1 MEKSVKVD
9 CERVVK
15 LIDKKEDDF
24 PNRKII
30 ESFSSDGIEIAKYSM
45 NQGDVFSF
53 SASLDLDLEQETN
66 KNNLLFKIEVDHPL
80 YFAFIHLLNEEN
92 ELVINDMREND
103 KNIKY
108 LKITNE
114 DDIVYL
120 NFVDKLKK
128 EKLDD
133 KFSVIYENN
142 LDFLKDRESAEENAK
157 KNRLNKFFDEASV
170 LLLEDC
176 HQISFEEY
184 AVKMKVLEKRKNA
197 S

>member
-92 ELVINDMREND
+92 ELLINDMREND